1 MEIGESLVTRLAIK
15 RGEQTLVAETGF
27 SGILECPPRAM
38 CLKHPCF
45 RYGTVYCNFLIHLL
59 IHSVSLFLSVLDRVL
74 GIKDRTREQSAEMHL
89 SAQ

>member
-1 MEIGESLVTRLAIK
+1 M
-15 RGEQTLVAETGF
+15 AETGF

-38 CLKHPCF
+38 CLKYLCF
-45 RYGTVYCNFLIHLL
+45 RYGMVYCNFLIHLF

-74 GIKDRTREQSAEMHL
+74 GTKDRTREQSAEMHL